1 MITGT
6 GTQCFTIKWKSNHS
20 SKNGSQGF
28 FCLKG
33 ASPNV
38 NHILGLGNSGF
49 YSRGGMFPNHN
60 HWDPVF
66 RSIVDNLFQT
76 VGMRLGFH
84 FIRVEGEVSV
94 GNNIVNAV

>member
-1 MITGT
+1 MVP
-6 GTQCFTIKWKSNHS
+6 KD
-20 SKNGSQGF
+20 F

-49 YSRGGMFPNHN
+49 YSVGGMFPNH
-60 HWDPVF
+60 WGPVF
-66 RSIVDNLFQT
+66 QSIADNLFQT

-84 FIRVEGEVSV
+84 FIGVKV
-94 GNNIVNAV
+94 GVGVGINTDCKIL

>member
-1 MITGT
+1 MI
-6 GTQCFTIKWKSNHS
+6 
-20 SKNGSQGF
+20 SKD
-28 FCLKG
+28 CLKG
-33 ASPNV
+33 ASPNM

-49 YSRGGMFPNHN
+49 YSVGGMFPN